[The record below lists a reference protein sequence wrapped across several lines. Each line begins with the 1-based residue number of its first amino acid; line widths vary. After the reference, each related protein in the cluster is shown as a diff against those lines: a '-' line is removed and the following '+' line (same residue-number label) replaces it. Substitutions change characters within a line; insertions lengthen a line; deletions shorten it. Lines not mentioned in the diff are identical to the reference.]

1 MEGKRIVSVDLGT
14 SKVISVFG
22 SPENGSIKIE
32 GYSPKIDSRGI
43 ESGVIQN
50 IEKVSNSLKEAVEQA
65 FRLKGD
71 VPKKRTKIILT
82 INGSYIESEI
92 VKGFVP
98 VKDPDGEIDE
108 NDRIRVINTAV
119 QRSNTSEKSIIY
131 VHPNEYTIDDQKGIK
146 EPVGM
151 MGTKLEVETFI
162 LKAKKNILDTL
173 RKVAWK
179 SNFEIE
185 NFVFSPIASSYAVL
199 EEEEINQGVLLM
211 DIGMGTV
218 DIAVWN
224 KGSLIYAD
232 SFPIGGKYIINDLIK
247 ILRITSKKAKELLE
261 LFSTTYEENDNNMEI
276 EVEGIGERPSKKI
289 KAAFVKETIFARLE
303 EIFERVKWYVE
314 KVIEIEKLPAG
325 IVLVGGIAKLK
336 GITEVAE
343 NFFNVPCIVGKPKN
357 FKGLSTDIISDP
369 SYTAALGALKVG
381 YMLRTSGYSS
391 LSRKIKKG
399 FSISQIFRNIKYFFE
414 NF

>member
-22 SPENGSIKIE
+22 TPENGSIKIE
-32 GYSPKIDSRGI
+32 GYSPKIDSQGI

-50 IEKVSNSLKEAVEQA
+50 IEKVSNSLKEAVVEA

-71 VPKKRTKIILT
+71 IPKKRTKIILT
-82 INGSYIESEI
+82 INGSYVESEI

-119 QRSNTSEKSIIY
+119 QRSNTAEKSIIY
-131 VHPNEYTIDDQKGIK
+131 VYPNEYTIDDQEGIK

-173 RKVAWK
+173 KKVALK

-199 EEEEINQGVLLM
+199 EEEEMNQGVLLM

-218 DIAVWN
+218 DIAIWN
-224 KGSLIYAD
+224 KGSLIHAN
-232 SFPIGGKYIINDLIK
+232 SFKIGSKHIINDLIK
-247 ILRITSKKAKELLE
+247 MLRITSRKAKELLE
-261 LFSTTYEENDNNMEI
+261 HFSNIYDEKDSESVID
-276 EVEGIGERPSKKI
+276 VEGIGERPSKKI
-289 KAAFVKETIFARLE
+289 KVSLVREIIFARLE

-314 KVIEIEKLPAG
+314 KIIEIEKLPAG
-325 IVLVGGIAKLK
+325 IVLVGGVAKLK
-336 GITEVAE
+336 GITEAAE
-343 NFFNVPCIVGKPKN
+343 NFFNVPCIVGKPRN
-357 FKGLSTDIISDP
+357 FRGLSTDIITDP

-381 YMLRTSGYSS
+381 YMLKTFNYGSF
-391 LSRKIKKG
+391 SRKGKNK
-399 FSISQIFRNIKYFFE
+399 FSISQIFKNIKYFFE